1 MFSIGEFSRITG
13 LTIKSLRFYHEEQL
27 LVPASIDP
35 QTGYRRYD
43 ARQIETARAI
53 TFLRGL
59 DISVR
64 DIKAILQ
71 SSADEQ
77 VIDLLERQRAAL
89 NEKIRHMKSAA
100 RSLEQFISEESK
112 AMAMS
117 QSISFDVQEKTLPP
131 MLIAGVRM
139 KGRYS
144 DCGRGFATIGRRLGR
159 FICGKPLMLHYDQE
173 YKEDDADFEA
183 CTPVRQSKDVD
194 GVACRELPGGRCV
207 SLVHKGPYDQLGRS
221 YERILKYVKDH
232 GYTVATPTREVYIKG
247 PGMIFRG
254 NPKNY
259 LTEIEMLIDSPG

>member
-13 LTIKSLRFYHEEQL
+13 LTIKTLRFYHEEQL

-43 ARQIETARAI
+43 ARQVETARAI
-53 TFLRGL
+53 TFLRSL

-64 DIKAILQ
+64 DIKEILQ
-71 SSADEQ
+71 SSGDEQ
-77 VIDLLERQRAAL
+77 VIDLLERQHAAL
-89 NEKIRHMKSAA
+89 NEKIRHMKTAA
-100 RSLEQFISEESK
+100 RSLEQFISEERQ

-159 FICGKPLMLHYDQE
+159 
-173 YKEDDADFEA
+173 
-183 CTPVRQSKDVD
+183 
-194 GVACRELPGGRCV
+194 
-207 SLVHKGPYDQLGRS
+207 
-221 YERILKYVKDH
+221 
-232 GYTVATPTREVYIKG
+232 
-247 PGMIFRG
+247 
-254 NPKNY
+254 
-259 LTEIEMLIDSPG
+259 